1 MSFKNEGTIMY
12 TRGTDYFRATKPQK
26 QCIIHT
32 THIKQNN
39 YIEVQYRS
47 YLNFKHLLQELLI
60 LSNYVT
66 GPLV

>member
-12 TRGTDYFRATKPQK
+12 TRGTDYFHAIKPQK

-47 YLNFKHLLQELLI
+47 YLNFKHLLQE
-60 LSNYVT
+60 
-66 GPLV
+66 